1 MERRDRTAGGPVAPD
16 ARPGAV
22 ITPAVLA
29 LLHTSPVHVPVFEAL
44 RDRHHPGTALRH
56 LVREDLLARARN
68 EGTGPVAD
76 EVAGAVAA
84 AAAGGARAVLCTC
97 STLGAVAEAAA
108 ARAGVPVLRVDR
120 PMAAAAARLERVA
133 VVAALAATVGPTV
146 ALIREEAAR
155 SRTDPRLRTHLVPG
169 AWHRFASGD
178 REGYLDAV
186 ARAVDAV
193 RDADAVLLA
202 QASMADAAERAR
214 TALPVLSSPASGLR
228 AAARAASG
236 AAGASSARP

>member
-1 MERRDRTAGGPVAPD
+1 M
-16 ARPGAV
+16 
-22 ITPAVLA
+22 LA

-68 EGTGPVAD
+68 EGTGP
-76 EVAGAVAA
+76 VAGAVAA

-236 AAGASSARP
+236 AAGPSSARP